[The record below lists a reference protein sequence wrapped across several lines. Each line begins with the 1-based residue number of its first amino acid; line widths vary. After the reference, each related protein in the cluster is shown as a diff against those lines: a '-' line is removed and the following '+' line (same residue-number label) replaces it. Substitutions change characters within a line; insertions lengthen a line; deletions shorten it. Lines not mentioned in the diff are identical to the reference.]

1 MITRF
6 EDFLGTRLEGL
17 FKRAF
22 PRPLEPGDLAKA
34 LYRHMLRQRLKSI
47 KYVYAPNFYLLRM
60 NPRDYQG
67 FASYQQALVRELAD
81 YLEKKARE
89 RNLHLLTP
97 LEIKLDY
104 DPQVPQGKIAVF
116 GRLQE
121 GLDSAANHEQGI
133 EEMDTLVYHQG
144 GAIQKKDTVY
154 YSWLVEVVEGVDKG
168 QSFPLVKS
176 RNLIGRQ
183 ATAEI
188 SLLDPSVSRHHA
200 QIEVLPHQVLLTDLG
215 STNGTYCQGKP
226 VDTVLLSPGDRFQV
240 GNSTL
245 ELQENGYD

>member
-34 LYRHMLRQRLKSI
+34 LHKQMLRQRLKSI
-47 KYVYAPNFYLLRM
+47 KYVYVPNFYLVRL
-60 NPRDYQG
+60 NPRDYQN
-67 FASYQQALVRELAD
+67 FASYQQALVKELAD
-81 YLEKKARE
+81 YLKKKARE

-104 DPQVPQGKIAVF
+104 DSHVPQGKIAVF

-121 GLDSAANHEQGI
+121 GLASTSNEQNI
-133 EEMDTLVYHQG
+133 DEMDTLVYHQG
-144 GAIQKKDTVY
+144 GSIPVTETDNYTWV
-154 YSWLVEVVEGVDKG
+154 VEVVEGVDKG
-168 QSFPLVKS
+168 QSFPLVKT

-183 ATAEI
+183 VTAEI

-200 QIEVLPHQVLLTDLG
+200 QIEVLPSQVLLTDLG
-215 STNGTYCQGKP
+215 STNGTFHQGKP
-226 VDTVLLSPGDRFQV
+226 VDTVLLNPGDRFQV
-240 GNSTL
+240 GNTSL
-245 ELQENGYD
+245 VLQEFNDA